1 MADMRYTRREFIGA
15 ALAGAAAG
23 ALPQIAQAQFFD
35 APFVPT
41 PQVIVDE
48 MLRLANVGTDD
59 IVYDLG
65 SGDGRIPITAARKFG
80 ARGVGIELAD
90 HLIFQS
96 EASAQQAKVADRVQF
111 LQQDL
116 FKADYSKATVITFYL
131 LPGMMKRLRDHMLKL
146 APGTRLVAHDFDF
159 EEWRPDRK
167 VTIRKNLFLWVVPA
181 SVGGRWRVRTGVPGG
196 EQTFEMELR
205 QRFQELDGYARFEK
219 LPGGLWEPK
228 ITGER
233 VSFVVVDSRDRDDEA
248 AMHFE
253 GRVAGAGMSG
263 ELVRGAGSEAQRF
276 RWQASRL

>member
-1 MADMRYTRREFIGA
+1 MPYTRREFIGA
-15 ALAGAAAG
+15 ALAGAAAS
-23 ALPQIAQAQFFD
+23 ALPLRAEAQFFD

-48 MLRLANVGTDD
+48 MLRLAGVGPNDV
-59 IVYDLG
+59 VYDLG

-80 ARGVGIELAD
+80 ARGVGVELAD

-96 EASAQQAKVADRVQF
+96 EASAEQANVAHRVKF

-116 FKADYSKATVITFYL
+116 FKTDYSEATVITFYL
-131 LPGMMKRLRDHMLKL
+131 LPGMMKRLRDPMFKL

-159 EEWRPDRK
+159 EGWRPDRK

-181 SVGGRWRVRTGVPGG
+181 QVGGRWRVRTGVPDG
-196 EQTFEMELR
+196 ELAFEMELR
-205 QRFQELDGYARFEK
+205 QRFQELDGFARFEK

-228 ITGER
+228 ISGDQIG
-233 VSFVVVDSRDRDDEA
+233 FVVVDSRDRDAEA

-253 GRVAGAGMSG
+253 GRVSGREMSG
-263 ELVRGAGSEAQRF
+263 EVLRGVGREQQRF